1 MSQLSFRTEFHSSE
15 LQQLELPVEVR
26 KPNMALVTRTLSTET
41 VDVPPGT
48 YHIVA
53 TLPAGV
59 ELYERAEVVADKATV
74 VVLRP
79 DPADVSPSESLEVQR
94 YFVGTPVASTLPMAA
109 ALGLES
115 LGPSED
121 TATLRILA
129 GNPLAG
135 DRLVG
140 QLTMGDP
147 GTLLAPQPPPERG
160 IARFVCW
167 SGTGRF
173 VQLLQRG
180 QPPLNLAL
188 PISPDV
194 GCTLDIVRQLTGP
207 LAPELHLPNVGA
219 DSTLR
224 YYERGLLDQVRTA
237 IGAISFERLLQQK
250 MADPIAAAVGAYM
263 LLRLGELDRLHDWT
277 RNLAN
282 MFPWLPDGLALW
294 GEHQARLGRHAEA
307 LTSFLQLPDRGL
319 PIFSDGLSYTV
330 DRLRLYSRFPIAGQ
344 PPESAGR
351 APDLLARLQQFADSV
366 DFRKPILT
374 FTGLDPSRPDDEL
387 LDPSAPASS
396 ELDGLDVLQHMG

>member
-1 MSQLSFRTEFHSSE
+1 MSQLSFRTDFHSYE
-15 LQQLELPVEVR
+15 LQQLQLPVEVR

-41 VDVPPGT
+41 VEVPPGT
-48 YHIVA
+48 YHSVA

-59 ELYERAEVVADKATV
+59 ELYEQAEVVADKATV

-79 DPADVSPSESLEVQR
+79 DPGDVSPSESLEVQR
-94 YFVGTPVASTLPMAA
+94 YFVGTPVGSTLPMPA

-121 TATLRILA
+121 TATLRVLA
-129 GNPLAG
+129 GNLLAG
-135 DRLVG
+135 AGLVG
-140 QLTMGDP
+140 QLTTDDP
-147 GTLLAPQPPPERG
+147 AALLAPQPPPELG

-167 SGTGRF
+167 SGTGRY

-194 GCTLDIVRQLTGP
+194 GCTLDIVRQPIGS

-263 LLRLGELDRLHDWT
+263 LLRLGELERLHDWT

-282 MFPWLPDGLALW
+282 WFPWLPDGLAIW

-319 PIFSDGLSYTV
+319 PIFSDGLSYAV

-351 APDLLARLQQFADSV
+351 AQELLARLQQFADSV

-374 FTGLDPSRPDDEL
+374 FTGLDPSQPDDEL
-387 LDPSAPASS
+387 LDPAAAASGD
-396 ELDGLDVLQHMG
+396 LDGIDVLQYMG

>member
-1 MSQLSFRTEFHSSE
+1 MSQLSFRTEFHSAE
-15 LQQLELPVEVR
+15 LQQLQLPVEVR

-41 VDVPPGT
+41 VEVPPGT

-59 ELYERAEVVADKATV
+59 ELYERAEVVADKATI

-94 YFVGTPVASTLPMAA
+94 YFVGTPAASALPMPAA
-109 ALGLES
+109 VGLEA
-115 LGPSED
+115 LGPSEEM
-121 TATLRILA
+121 ATLRVLA

-135 DRLVG
+135 DRLMG
-140 QLTMGDP
+140 RLTPDDP
-147 GTLLAPQPPPERG
+147 AAWLDPQPPPEPG
-160 IARFVCW
+160 IARFVCRG
-167 SGTGRF
+167 GTGRF

-194 GCTLDIVRQLTGP
+194 GCTLDLVRQPTGP
-207 LAPELHLPNVGA
+207 LAPEPHLPHVGA

-224 YYERGLLDQVRTA
+224 YYERGLLDQVRTTTS
-237 IGAISFERLLQQK
+237 AISFERLLQQK

-277 RNLAN
+277 RNLADW
-282 MFPWLPDGLALW
+282 FPWLPDGLVLW

-307 LTSFLQLPDRGL
+307 LAAFLQLPDRGL
-319 PIFSDGLSYTV
+319 PIFSDGLSYAV
-330 DRLRLYSRFPIAGQ
+330 DRLRLYSRFPISGQ
-344 PPESAGR
+344 PPESAGQAR
-351 APDLLARLQQFADSV
+351 DLLARLQLFADSV
-366 DFRKPILT
+366 DFRKPILI
-374 FTGLDPSRPDDEL
+374 FTGLDPSQPDDEL
-387 LDPSAPASS
+387 LDPAAADRSA
-396 ELDGLDVLQHMG
+396 LGRLDVLPHMG